1 VRWPFGDHPGPAM
14 RRLLHRVRDWISWI
28 RRPVTLR
35 ETYFD

>member
-1 VRWPFGDHPGPAM
+1 M
-14 RRLLHRVRDWISWI
+14 KRLLHRVRDWL